1 MLEQLSCEMDRS
13 RPLVDRVVEG
23 SWRRIWE
30 RRELKAVKVVSFR
43 CCGWLVARK

>member
-1 MLEQLSCEMDRS
+1 MEQVSCEMDRS

-30 RRELKAVKVVSFR
+30 RRELKAVKVVDSFR
-43 CCGWLVARK
+43 LLLVRRR